1 MFFTEVLPSLPEGI
15 LYGMHDIFL
24 PEDYPEAW
32 NSRFFNEQYL
42 LACYLLGG
50 ANGDEI
56 VFPSRYVSQNPAI
69 IKSLDSIF
77 KNPAL
82 NGIENHGG
90 MCWMRKA

>member
-1 MFFTEVLPSLPEGI
+1 VGQNLSEKHSDTGARKGPVATINE
-15 LYGMHDIFL
+15 
-24 PEDYPEAW
+24 
-32 NSRFFNEQYL
+32 NRFFNEQYL